1 VCFFTERTDLDL
13 DGERMRRPVTPW
25 STAEEQAA
33 QGMLDFA

>member
-25 STAEEQAA
+25 STPEEQAA